1 MAGRP
6 RKPTALKL
14 ITGNPGK
21 RALNKQ
27 EPDPDYL
34 NDLRAPEHLPDLAK
48 KFWNSIAP
56 KLRKERLLTELDI
69 GALEKLCIAEMLYW
83 EVTTK
88 IGDSLVLNGKNGDYT
103 NPLLNQQSMYLKQI
117 RILYREFG
125 KTPAARTRI
134 ALNPQGDLFNEEEN
148 PSQAKKYFA

>member
-34 NDLRAPEHLPDLAK
+34 DDLDAPAHLPDKAK
-48 KFWNSIAP
+48 KFWNLIAP
-56 KLRKERLLTELDI
+56 KLRKARLLTELDI
-69 GALEKLCIAEMLYW
+69 GALEKLCIAEMHYW
-83 EVTTK
+83 EVTEQ
-88 IGDSLVLNGKNGDYT
+88 IGQKLVVTGKNADYT

-117 RILYREFG
+117 MILYREFG

-134 ALNPQGDLFNEEEN
+134 ALNPQGDLFDEK
-148 PSQAKKYFA
+148 PSPAQKYFA